1 LVSQLKTKKHLNFN
15 ALLGSLSECFNGT
28 SDKRQQSK
36 CVFSQHDV
44 LMSAFACMYFQDP
57 SLLHFQKRL
66 QQKYQ
71 RNNLRTIFNVS
82 NIPSDSQLRDVLDKV
97 ASEELAS
104 VFKNYFERLRRHKH
118 LEGYAILPNVLMCA
132 IDGTQYHSSKTIHCE
147 SCLTK
152 EHKSGETTYHHG
164 VLQGAI
170 MHPDRK
176 QVLPVMPEAIKNT
189 DGTKKQD
196 CETNCRQA
204 LHQKF
209 TLGPPTANIDD
220 LW

>member
-1 LVSQLKTKKHLNFN
+1 
-15 ALLGSLSECFNGT
+15 
-28 SDKRQQSK
+28 
-36 CVFSQHDV
+36 
-44 LMSAFACMYFQDP
+44 M
-57 SLLHFQKRL
+57 
-66 QQKYQ
+66 
-71 RNNLRTIFNVS
+71 
-82 NIPSDSQLRDVLDKV
+82 
-97 ASEELAS
+97 S
-104 VFKNYFERLRRHKH
+104 VFKNYFQRLRRHKH
-118 LEGYAILPNVLMCA
+118 LEEYAILPNVLMCT
-132 IDGTQYHSSKTIHCE
+132 IDETQYHSSKSIHCE